1 MKASRYISF
10 IIICVLVSVPLY
22 PAEVTVKIRDM
33 ATVDGQKTNQ
43 VFGYG
48 LVVGLPGTGDS
59 KSPLTMASLRN
70 MLKNLGLEGDD
81 FVSKNA
87 AAVLVTAYLPAFSRV
102 GERVDVTVS
111 SIGDAKSLE
120 GGILVQSPLK
130 GGDGEVYVV
139 AQGSLVTE
147 KPGNKG
153 RVIRTVAAITGGGLI
168 EREISPEIVSAE
180 NRINLVLRKQD
191 YSATDAIIKAI
202 KEQYPD
208 SAPSMAS
215 DGRIAINIAKDVPL
229 PEFIS
234 TIENLEITTGEA
246 ARVVIDERSG
256 TIVAGGDVKVSDAM
270 VSREGVTV
278 EIQGTDRK
286 GTAVHIKESATV
298 KELVDALNSINASTA
313 DIIAIMKALKEAGA
327 LHGEL
332 VVR

>member
-1 MKASRYISF
+1 MKSCKSIAVIL
-10 IIICVLVSVPLY
+10 ICVFTCVPVK
-22 PAEVTVKIRDM
+22 PAEVTVKIRDI
-33 ATVDGQKTNQ
+33 AAVDGQKTNQ

-48 LVVGLPGTGDS
+48 LVVGLQGTGDS

-70 MLKNLGLEGDD
+70 LLKNLGLEGDN

-87 AAVLVTAYLPAFSRV
+87 AAVLVTASLPAFSRV
-102 GERVDVTVS
+102 GEKVDVTVS

-120 GGILVQSPLK
+120 GGMLVQSPLK
-130 GGDGEVYVV
+130 GADGEIYVV
-139 AQGSLVTE
+139 AQGSLVME
-147 KPGNKG
+147 KPSAKG
-153 RVIRTVAAITGGGLI
+153 KTVRTVAAISGGGMI
-168 EREISPEIVSAE
+168 EREIVPEIVTAA
-180 NRINLVLRKQD
+180 NRINFVLRKQD
-191 YSATDAIIKAI
+191 YSAADAIMKAV
-202 KEQYPD
+202 KEQYPE
-208 SAPSMAS
+208 SAPEMAS
-215 DGRIAINIAKDVPL
+215 DGRISVLVAKDVPL

-234 TIENLEITTGEA
+234 TIENLEITTGEP

-286 GTAVHIKESATV
+286 GSAVHIKESATV
-298 KELVDALNSINASTA
+298 KDLVDALNSINAGTG

-332 VVR
+332 VIR